1 MPLERPPVP
10 ACPGLE
16 QSCDMSYS
24 RGVIRQPA
32 GTRAGF
38 DALWTFVEL
47 AMPIT
52 QLRRSLV
59 AALVLFAGACA
70 SGGATSGS
78 NAPSSSRSVITESEL
93 PTSGTETAYDAI
105 QRLRPDFLRTR
116 PAQSYNMQPNGGA
129 SGPAPAP
136 ALIVNGQRAGDLS
149 DLRQIAAT
157 ALKSVRYYSIEQAKR
172 KFGMQYDGGAIEIEY
187 K

>member
-1 MPLERPPVP
+1 MP
-10 ACPGLE
+10 
-16 QSCDMSYS
+16 
-24 RGVIRQPA
+24 
-32 GTRAGF
+32 
-38 DALWTFVEL
+38 
-47 AMPIT
+47 AMH
-52 QLRRSLV
+52 LRRSLV
-59 AALVLFAGACA
+59 AALFLLAGACA
-70 SGGATSGS
+70 SGGAGTGS
-78 NAPSSSRSVITESEL
+78 PATSSSRFVITESEL

-105 QRLRPDFLRTR
+105 QRLRPEFLRTR
-116 PAQSYNMQPNGGA
+116 PAQSYNLQPSGGA

-157 ALKSVRYYSIEQAKR
+157 SLKSVRYYTIEQAKR